1 MKFIGKSKVY
11 MDFRVK
17 TIENIRNGNEMNTSK
32 YKINKASSN
41 VYKIIIFVLFFL
53 FFLARG

>member
-32 YKINKASSN
+32 YKINETSSN

>member
-32 YKINKASSN
+32 YKINKTSSN

-53 FFLARG
+53 FF

>member
-1 MKFIGKSKVY
+1 

-41 VYKIIIFVLFFL
+41 VYKIIIFVLFFSI
-53 FFLARG
+53 FLARG